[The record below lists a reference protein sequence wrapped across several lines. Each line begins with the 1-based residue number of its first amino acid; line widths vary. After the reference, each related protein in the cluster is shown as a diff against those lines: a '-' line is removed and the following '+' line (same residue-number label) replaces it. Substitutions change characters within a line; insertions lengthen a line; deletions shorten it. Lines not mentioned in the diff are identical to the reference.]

1 MIKILAPAKLN
12 LGLEILGRR
21 PDGYHDLRTIFCAV
35 SLFDLVTVERAER
48 STVNCDHA
56 DSIGE
61 NLATCALERARQ
73 IRPSL
78 PHARVSIKKRI
89 PASAGLGGA
98 SSDAAAT
105 LVGLNQIS
113 GNTISTEQLADLA
126 LACGSDVPFFLQSG
140 LALGRGRGEEL
151 TTLPIQSPLHAVI
164 ITPRI
169 AIPDK
174 TRTMYSLV
182 RPGTW
187 TSGETTEAL
196 AMRLASGGWAQ
207 NNEKLPNAFRQPLY
221 DLFPNVRMLADNIAA
236 EIGRAVQVSGAGP
249 SLFVLCSDLPDAR
262 SVRRK
267 LGASIGPTEASIHR
281 VRSVSSLVIS
291 EGPDV

>member
-1 MIKILAPAKLN
+1 M
-12 LGLEILGRR
+12 
-21 PDGYHDLRTIFCAV
+21 Y
-35 SLFDLVTVERAER
+35 
-48 STVNCDHA
+48 
-56 DSIGE
+56 
-61 NLATCALERARQ
+61 
-73 IRPSL
+73 
-78 PHARVSIKKRI
+78 IKKRI

-126 LACGSDVPFFLQSG
+126 LTCGSDVPFFLQSG

-182 RPGTW
+182 LPEPGPV
-187 TSGETTEAL
+187 A
-196 AMRLASGGWAQ
+196 
-207 NNEKLPNAFRQPLY
+207 KRQ
-221 DLFPNVRMLADNIAA
+221 
-236 EIGRAVQVSGAGP
+236 
-249 SLFVLCSDLPDAR
+249 
-262 SVRRK
+262 RR
-267 LGASIGPTEASIHR
+267 
-281 VRSVSSLVIS
+281 
-291 EGPDV
+291 